1 MRVVLASGR
10 VGNVVGNPRIL
21 NDVIAQNVDAPPVG
35 VIPRDGVAGD
45 RGSLQREGSAVE
57 IDPRPAGVASG
68 GKVAGH
74 DRIDQRQTH
83 AAGVD
88 PRPARFK
95 LVALPVTAGDFQTVN
110 DHFNPGPIPFDLKDA
125 AQVVGVGGGV
135 DGNPRSAVFGV
146 ANRRSVDRHRRGD
159 RKRAECGVERDRRTR
174 QGCVEGDCR
183 AEPVGILFGVKNRLA
198 QRGET
203 VVGIN
208 HVFGRGN
215 DKGRRR
221 RGLILIRA
229 QIDDR
234 RAPAR
239 QTAKIIGNLR
249 AVGIDRQI
257 VQSDVDRLGTFG
269 QEIFP
274 RFGVG
279 KQRQRR
285 IVNQIPLSRT
295 PAVKRRKNGV
305 GRSGGCAGKDQIVPR
320 VDRNNRIGDFQIGIG
335 PNTGTVPGDCNVN
348 QADAFGARDP

>member
-1 MRVVLASGR
+1 MRVIFASRR
-10 VGNVVGNPRIL
+10 VGKVSRNKRVFNDILSPSIDAAAVGVGSRC
-21 NDVIAQNVDAPPVG
+21 DVIRNDDPFQ
-35 VIPRDGVAGD
+35 
-45 RGSLQREGSAVE
+45 LQRLAVE
-57 IDPRPAGVASG
+57 IDPRPAGIASG

-74 DRIDQRQTH
+74 DRIDKRQIH
-83 AAGVD
+83 AEGVD

-110 DHFNPGPIPFDLKDA
+110 DHFNPGPIPLNLKDPA
-125 AQVVGVGGGV
+125 KVVGVGGGV
-135 DGNPRSAVFGV
+135 YGNPRSAVFGV
-146 ANRRSVDRHRRGD
+146 ANRRSVNRHRRGD
-159 RKRAECGVERDRRTR
+159 RKRAEGGVERDRRAR
-174 QGCVEGDCR
+174 QGGVEGDRR

-203 VVGIN
+203 VVGVN

-221 RGLILIRA
+221 RDLILIRA

-295 PAVKRRKNGV
+295 PAAKRRKNGV
-305 GRSGGCAGKDQIVPR
+305 GRRGGAGKDQIVPR
-320 VDRNNRIGDFQIGIG
+320 VDRNNRIGDFQVGIG
-335 PNTGTVPGDCNVN
+335 PDTGAVPGDGNVN
-348 QADAFGARDP
+348 QTDAFGARYP